1 MRFEALVAWVDASLA
16 HSDGV
21 FGDGVVSFMHDVGN
35 LSLAATVRLSECT
48 LSHLLLA
55 IESPNLFDI
64 KLGQL
69 LSWGDR
75 IWHSNVARPDSKFWV
90 VPDPVLDD
98 ANSVCAADIEPRS
111 QVIN

>member
-1 MRFEALVAWVDASLA
+1 M
-16 HSDGV
+16 
-21 FGDGVVSFMHDVGN
+21 VSFMNDVGN
-35 LSLAATVRLSECT
+35 LSLTATVRPSEST
-48 LSHLLLA
+48 LGHLLLA

>member
-1 MRFEALVAWVDASLA
+1 MDDVC
-16 HSDGV
+16 
-21 FGDGVVSFMHDVGN
+21 DVG
-35 LSLAATVRLSECT
+35 LAATVRLSEFT
-48 LSHLLLA
+48 LSHLALA
-55 IESPNLFDI
+55 IESTDLLNI

-75 IWHSNVARPDSKFWV
+75 IWHSNVARPDSKLRV

-111 QVIN
+111 KVINRDFMVPIELT